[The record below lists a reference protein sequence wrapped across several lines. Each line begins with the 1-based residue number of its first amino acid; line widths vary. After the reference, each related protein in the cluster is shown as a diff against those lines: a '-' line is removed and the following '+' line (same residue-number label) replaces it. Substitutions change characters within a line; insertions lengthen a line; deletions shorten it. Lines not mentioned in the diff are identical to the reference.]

1 MLYENESYYTRYLTR
16 VSVEDIYRGGES
28 LFRLC
33 RESDLT
39 DISKVM
45 GVQVEPLIGE
55 NEMRTKLYYGLE
67 DAVRSLYRKG
77 GRTYMTYWD
86 MRIRNKD
93 GTLFALHRVPPSLV
107 DIVECISLEAF
118 LTFPDGFSV
127 HDTKSFYRPVVSL

>member
-1 MLYENESYYTRYLTR
+1 MRYENESFYTRYRTR

-28 LFRLC
+28 LFRMC

-39 DISKVM
+39 DISKVL
-45 GVQVEPLIGE
+45 GVQIEPLIGE
-55 NEMRTKLYYGLE
+55 KEMRTKLYYGLE

-93 GTLFALHRVPPSLV
+93 GKLFALHRVPPNLV
-107 DIVECISLEAF
+107 DIVEGVSLEAF
-118 LTFPDGFSV
+118 MTFPKDYPDHIAKG
-127 HDTKSFYRPVVSL
+127 FYRPTVSL